1 MFWLIKQGCI
11 ALLSFSGSLAAKCV
25 SLNNKSSMNRP
36 TLIDLNPAKL
46 NYYPLVF
53 SLDKCNWSCNA
64 VDDLFTKICV
74 DDLSTKIYQVKT
86 LLKHNFMWL

>member
-1 MFWLIKQGCI
+1 MYCI
-11 ALLSFSGSLAAKCV
+11 ASFSGSLAAKCV
-25 SLNNKSSMNRP
+25 PLNNESSMNRP

-46 NYYPLVF
+46 NYYPLMF

-64 VDDLFTKICV
+64 VDDLSTKICV
-74 DDLSTKIYQVKT
+74 DNLSTKIYQVKT